1 MTATALEL
9 PVLADVLAARERIR
23 KYLPQTELS
32 SYTSL
37 SELVGTE
44 VWVKRENDLPTG
56 AFKVRGGV
64 NLVSPLTEH
73 ELRAGLI
80 AASTGNHGQ
89 SVAYAAKLFGTQAI
103 ICVPA
108 GANPVKVA
116 SMRSLGA
123 DVIFHGRDF
132 DDAREH
138 AEQLA
143 GEHSY
148 RYVHS
153 GDEPHL
159 IAGVATATIEII
171 EEQPQ
176 IDTIIVADGGGSGA
190 AGACIAGKAIRPDL
204 NVIGVQSE
212 AAPAAYRSWKEGRLL
227 DDRMETFA
235 EGIATRVGFEL
246 PQPSERRCD
255 SLGNRADDR
264 RDASPRR
271 AGRRRAAGRC
281 AELALATRGSHRRSY
296 LQWRQHH
303 APAAPR
309 IAGAAPKRTLM
320 RELLTRL
327 TDES

>member
-64 NLVSPLTEH
+64 NLVSQLTEH

-176 IDTIIVADGGGSGA
+176 IDTIIVAVGGGSGA

-246 PQPSERRCD
+246 PQRAMRDLDDFVLVSEDAIR
-255 SLGNRADDR
+255 SATVQMIEGTRALVE
-264 RDASPRR
+264 P
-271 AGRRRAAGRC
+271 
-281 AELALATRGSHRRSY
+281 
-296 LQWRQHH
+296 
-303 APAAPR
+303 
-309 IAGAAPKRTLM
+309 AGAAPLAGALSLRSQLAGRTVALICSGGNITLLQLG
-320 RELLTRL
+320 ELLAPLRN
-327 TDES
+327 ER

>member
-64 NLVSPLTEH
+64 NLVSQLTEH

-176 IDTIIVADGGGSGA
+176 IDTIIVAVGGGSGA

-246 PQPSERRCD
+246 PQRAMRDLDDFVLVSEDAIR
-255 SLGNRADDR
+255 SATVQMIEGTRALVE
-264 RDASPRR
+264 P
-271 AGRRRAAGRC
+271 
-281 AELALATRGSHRRSY
+281 
-296 LQWRQHH
+296 
-303 APAAPR
+303 
-309 IAGAAPKRTLM
+309 AGAAPLAGALSLRSQLAGRTVALICSGGNITLLQL
-320 RELLTRL
+320 RELLAPLPNER
-327 TDES
+327 

>member
-64 NLVSPLTEH
+64 NLVSQLTEH

-159 IAGVATATIEII
+159 IAGVATATIEIV

-176 IDTIIVADGGGSGA
+176 IDTIIVAVGGGSGA

-246 PQPSERRCD
+246 PQRAMRDLDDFVLVSEDAIR
-255 SLGNRADDR
+255 SATVQMIEGTRALVE
-264 RDASPRR
+264 P
-271 AGRRRAAGRC
+271 
-281 AELALATRGSHRRSY
+281 
-296 LQWRQHH
+296 
-303 APAAPR
+303 
-309 IAGAAPKRTLM
+309 AGAAPLAGALSLRSQLAGRTVALICSGGNITLLQL
-320 RELLTRL
+320 RELLAPLPNER
-327 TDES
+327 